1 MKYIETPVTPG
12 KLTATLFEGSDILC
26 VVDGT
31 SGTSYQKRD
40 DIMLAINA
48 HDKLVAERDALVK
61 ACEAFISKVDER
73 QGDMFQEDGDRLD
86 WLNDIFYYE
95 IYDFR
100 AAIKG
105 EGSGNDEHAKRDVLI
120 GVLESIDLVTE
131 QLGETVAGGVF
142 KGGFLGVRAQVVA
155 ALALVRGEGD
165 E

>member
-61 ACEAFISKVDER
+61 ACEANVELHIHASECTECDIDGQCAEGER
-73 QGDMFQEDGDRLD
+73 LLKRALD
-86 WLNDIFYYE
+86 L
-95 IYDFR
+95 
-100 AAIKG
+100 
-105 EGSGNDEHAKRDVLI
+105 RD
-120 GVLESIDLVTE
+120 
-131 QLGETVAGGVF
+131 
-142 KGGFLGVRAQVVA
+142 A
-155 ALALVRGEGD
+155 ALALVEV
-165 E
+165 EVVE

>member
-1 MKYIETPVTPG
+1 MEHINLPVSVERTG
-12 KLTATLFEGSDILC
+12 FMTDLIDAKGNTIFWERGSFPEMDEIA
-26 VVDGT
+26 
-31 SGTSYQKRD
+31 
-40 DIMLAINA
+40 LALNE

-155 ALALVRGEGD
+155 ALALVRGE
-165 E
+165 EER

>member
-40 DIMLAINA
+40 DIMLALNE
-48 HDKLVAERDALVK
+48 HDKLVAERDALVG
-61 ACEAFISKVDER
+61 ACEAL
-73 QGDMFQEDGDRLD
+73 LD
-86 WLNDIFYYE
+86 WNDPLKSLPADIPPTCPTLPE
-95 IYDFR
+95 V
-100 AAIKG
+100 IKLA
-105 EGSGNDEHAKRDVLI
+105 E
-120 GVLESIDLVTE
+120 
-131 QLGETVAGGVF
+131 
-142 KGGFLGVRAQVVA
+142 A

>member
-1 MKYIETPVTPG
+1 MKHIKTPVVYEKEDMTIWG
-12 KLTATLFEGSDILC
+12 RDGQWIATLALGWLAPEL
-26 VVDGT
+26 VT
-31 SGTSYQKRD
+31 S
-40 DIMLAINA
+40 INE

-61 ACEAFISKVDER
+61 ACEAFISKIDER

-155 ALALVRGEGD
+155 ALALVRGET